1 MTYAGLRQT
10 LNYTLSK
17 HIPIQTLNKTLQSFQ
32 NKLQNPLTDNPPKRE
47 DRLKVESGEVYTI
60 GTQKRLTEETI
71 KIILNASKILQLNEI
86 DTFQLLDLA
95 EEYQQQVQVDLQTAI
110 IDVYHQER
118 INQLSC
124 LLELITSQ
132 KNDQIEFEIKKLT
145 TQFITTLLENNVFQN
160 VCEKIV
166 FFLKKINSIDERQ
179 RSYLCTEIKMLS
191 KIIFFLFYQ
200 NEISLENIKTVKNI
214 LKDMP
219 ETLVPTTQIILEK
232 EDQEKLEKIP
242 YFLFFGLSSQ
252 LLELPMVI
260 LHNYNDLEQINSQL
274 RTNHKF
280 QIDMAKEFLN
290 EKWNNIGFHSG
301 LSFIWML
308 FLASLK
314 NENYKNVCQQLLEFS
329 LQNDAFGFFSKIIEN
344 SHKKK
349 KSKFFVSILDELV
362 CFFILELTTEVRS
375 MKEKEIE
382 NERNTLNYFE
392 YSYERKKKK
401 KKEIIRKDFERLL
414 NFMKHLYTDQPEL
427 SLKFLDGKLKDF
439 IVFSGES
446 PTISLYVSYVEMF
459 TALVNNR
466 ECAKLA
472 SKFLESERNR
482 IFFWPHFF
490 EVIEKYK
497 IDLLQS
503 NNRGK
508 INNKKTGNSNNGN
521 NNNNNKNK
529 KNLQLNYNN
538 KINLLEEESTDIN
551 GLIVILKLITRIVS
565 QDESSRTM
573 LIIRSK
579 WGYLYSLFNF
589 YVQELPS
596 LLKSELLNTITA
608 FSYTPE
614 ISQQIWFMVEESEIL
629 QSGGLKNQ
637 LENVE
642 SPSKSYP
649 ELISFLK
656 LIYTLLIHNKIPTGL
671 KRGIFPYIEFL
682 FNEVFLKF
690 DKRQYNDMNEAWTIV
705 SICLK
710 IFYFLLSK
718 YQVSSDDFLPET
730 LNSEQKPGY
739 YLFLKII
746 QGKSLFKKISQIL
759 DFALEECYIVG
770 QGFEKRLDSLVE
782 NCIEISTKMINL
794 VFLKQNLFLE
804 KNRISNK
811 PQQLITF
818 EKIIFQNKSIA
829 LNIVIFATYLFNLKI
844 LHYSINILYFLTLEP
859 SYHKDFMKIII
870 ESNDNGI
877 ISGFTSCLKKPLEE
891 EKNLEE
897 QNVINEGDSNKQIKR
912 GKKKRKKKKRKNQ
925 NFNRNQLLN
934 GNISYEIYDDDND
947 DEFDDD
953 DDESESEFE
962 TGSES
967 ESEQDN
973 YFFQNK
979 KIEDEIDQIF
989 ESEEEREKE
998 KEKEKNKIQEYN
1010 NNKHNNYENDEKKVT
1025 KKEEEEEEEEE
1036 ELFVLN
1042 FTIREKILKLM
1053 ITILDNQPN
1062 SISTINTLNFCHY
1075 LLGFNF
1081 KRALRQTQFSQNK
1094 ISCLNIIFALLKS
1107 EIFSIQYPRLSTNCY
1122 ELIYKLM
1129 VHKLTSTPVIS
1140 YLRKRIGNN
1149 EILIN
1154 QLKYKFFRKGITFLR
1169 EQSSHYLKL
1178 TQNEAENEILQINQ
1192 KSWILRSI
1200 AVELHGGNGR
1210 NVPLRSRTEKI
1221 LPLLFGSFLK
1231 IQQQQQQQKQQN
1243 NNKKNKNNKNK
1254 NNKKNYH
1261 NNNQEIFLEKEISY
1275 EDQEEEEDDD
1285 YDDDDDD
1292 DDEDYEFLTKEQSEQ
1307 QNKIKIIEILE
1318 NIELNLSEFLF
1329 TNELLLTKID
1339 EINRQHLQLDLNSY
1353 LIKNEKYSIELFDIP
1368 LFKEHLIK
1376 IYENYEKKIQDKF
1389 VLQEK
1394 LYSIKKIL
1402 FLAIKFN
1409 RIQLIIESK
1418 FHLFESWKMLVEISL
1433 IQRFDHFPKK
1443 SQAQSILLLLTT
1455 NLLKKKFDFPFLSA
1469 MTSDLILSFFMKIKH
1484 IINEMIQNDNNE
1496 FETNYFFLSKNFILF
1511 SNDGL
1516 PNMLFSILKA
1526 IPFVNSTEKMRG
1538 NLYIVLLIFFE
1549 ILELLK
1555 KLNLKNNQNNY
1566 SLNKQKSLI
1575 KNINQKRHKE
1585 KKQIKQTLYDYQDD
1599 DDDDDDDDDG
1609 YGDGDYEGEGDDIN
1623 DNSDYSNEED
1633 FNFKNKMK
1641 NIHLKKKK
1649 TEKMNKIIFS
1659 FEKETIKIFKKFDS
1673 TLIPILAKDAS
1684 NNSNLWKCAA
1694 FSLLETLLK
1703 GKYPN
1708 FSPMGKRKEWFKAI
1722 EKNGYLQEFI
1732 YGILHVQSEI
1742 PITLDSV
1749 FVFESRLSF
1758 LITITQI
1765 SSKITKSLFN
1775 HQIFKILSQL
1785 KFQEKL
1791 MNQNNKDQNNDQN
1804 TFRNLNLDQQQINI
1818 SQRSLINDHV
1828 SFFGIE
1834 EYRKKNN
1841 FLFFQQNETN
1851 TDLEKNPELL
1861 SKYNSLL
1868 LPILRLILS
1877 MCYSLPKDRNLV
1889 KSIILF
1895 FQNNHHDLIIDLL
1908 QNTKYTLYHIHRLYS
1923 LTGILKHLAQ
1933 FPLINKLDNLIAI
1946 QNNLLIL
1953 LKKFSLLHSS
1963 NYSQNNNNN
1972 SNGISIINNNNNNND
1987 YTNTL
1992 KSNNLSNNNKN
2003 KIKIHRSVDKLANV
2017 ILANVISFFQ
2027 SISTNPNYF
2036 GPNLIFTPSIT
2047 QFQSR
2052 NLLTNALP
2060 ISFFLSF
2067 LNSVVKRIFEKD
2079 YELTNL
2085 EGVQEKNNFEF
2096 ITICTFII
2104 ENSLIIFYNHINY
2117 FLNNNIIN
2125 EQFIKKDR
2133 LNIFRLLTQ
2142 ISKLE
2147 RIKFNEN
2154 SSALFLRLMVKKIAD
2169 LFEKF

>member
-32 NKLQNPLTDNPPKRE
+32 NKLQSPLTDNPPKRE

-86 DTFQLLDLA
+86 DTYRLLDLA

-145 TQFITTLLENNVFQN
+145 SQFITTLLENNLFQN

-166 FFLKKINSIDERQ
+166 FFLKKITSIDERQ

-274 RTNHKF
+274 RTNQKF

-329 LQNDAFGFFSKIIEN
+329 LQNDVFGFFSKIIEN
-344 SHKKK
+344 SHKKKK

-382 NERNTLNYFE
+382 NERNTLNYFD

-401 KKEIIRKDFERLL
+401 KKEKIRKDFERLL

-508 INNKKTGNSNNGN
+508 INNNKNGGN
-521 NNNNNKNK
+521 NNNNNNNNNQNNN
-529 KNLQLNYNN
+529 NLQLNYKN

-579 WGYLYSLFNF
+579 WGYLYSIFNF

-759 DFALEECYIVG
+759 DFALEKSYIVG
-770 QGFEKRLDSLVE
+770 QGFEKRLGSLVE
-782 NCIEISTKMINL
+782 NCIEISLKMINL

-811 PQQLITF
+811 PQQLVTF

-829 LNIVIFATYLFNLKI
+829 LNIVIFSTYLFNLRI

-897 QNVINEGDSNKQIKR
+897 QNLINEGNNNKQIKR
-912 GKKKRKKKKRKNQ
+912 NKKKRKKKRTKKKKQNR
-925 NFNRNQLLN
+925 NFNKNQLLN
-934 GNISYEIYDDDND
+934 GNYSYEIYDDDD
-947 DEFDDD
+947 DDVGDDD
-953 DDESESEFE
+953 DDDDDDDGDDDES
-962 TGSES
+962 GSES
-967 ESEQDN
+967 DSEPEQDN

-1010 NNKHNNYENDEKKVT
+1010 NNKHNNYEKDEERV
-1025 KKEEEEEEEEE
+1025 KEEEEEEKEEEE

-1062 SISTINTLNFCHY
+1062 SISTINNYNFCHY

-1081 KRALRQTQFSQNK
+1081 QKPLRQTQFSQNK

-1129 VHKLTSTPVIS
+1129 IQKLTSTPVIS

-1154 QLKYKFFRKGITFLR
+1154 QLKYKFFRKDITFLR

-1200 AVELHGGNGR
+1200 AVELHGGNGQ

-1231 IQQQQQQQKQQN
+1231 IQQQQQQQQQN
-1243 NNKKNKNNKNK
+1243 NNKNNKNK
-1254 NNKKNYH
+1254 NKKNSY
-1261 NNNQEIFLEKEISY
+1261 NNNQETILKKEFFY
-1275 EDQEEEEDDD
+1275 EDQEDEDEEEEEE
-1285 YDDDDDD
+1285 
-1292 DDEDYEFLTKEQSEQ
+1292 EDYEFISKEQSEQ

-1353 LIKNEKYSIELFDIP
+1353 LIKNEKYFIELFDIP
-1368 LFKEHLIK
+1368 LLKENLIK
-1376 IYENYEKKIQDKF
+1376 IYENYEKKVQDKF

-1455 NLLKKKFDFPFLSA
+1455 TLLKKKFDFPFLSA
-1469 MTSDLILSFFMKIKH
+1469 MTSDLILSFFIKIKQ
-1484 IINEMIQNDNNE
+1484 IINEMIQNENNE

-1516 PNMLFSILKA
+1516 SNMLFSILKA

-1575 KNINQKRHKE
+1575 KNINQKRYKE
-1585 KKQIKQTLYDYQDD
+1585 KKQIKKTLYDYQDD
-1599 DDDDDDDDDG
+1599 DDDDDDDDEDYDRNDSDNIYYNSG
-1609 YGDGDYEGEGDDIN
+1609 YGGGDD
-1623 DNSDYSNEED
+1623 DDDDDDDDEED

-1641 NIHLKKKK
+1641 NIHLNKKK
-1649 TEKMNKIIFS
+1649 TEKINKIIFS

-1708 FSPMGKRKEWFKAI
+1708 FSPMEKRKEWFKTI
-1722 EKNGYLQEFI
+1722 EKKGYLQEFI

-1791 MNQNNKDQNNDQN
+1791 MNQNNKDQNNNQSN
-1804 TFRNLNLDQQQINI
+1804 FNNLNLDKQQINI

-1851 TDLEKNPELL
+1851 INLEKNPELL

-1933 FPLINKLDNLIAI
+1933 FPLINKLDNLITI
-1946 QNNLLIL
+1946 QNNLLIV

-1963 NYSQNNNNN
+1963 NYSQNNNSN
-1972 SNGISIINNNNNNND
+1972 SNDND
-1987 YTNTL
+1987 YN
-1992 KSNNLSNNNKN
+1992 SNLNKNDMSNNNKN

-2027 SISTNPNYF
+2027 SISTNSNYF

-2096 ITICTFII
+2096 IRICLFII
-2104 ENSLIIFYNHINY
+2104 ENSMIIFYNHINY
-2117 FLNNNIIN
+2117 FLKNNIIN

-2154 SSALFLRLMVKKIAD
+2154 SNALFLRLMVKKIAD